1 MPDAIVARDLR
12 KTYGKDVVALDG
24 LSLSVPAGTIF
35 GVLGP
40 NGAGKSTTVRILAT
54 LSTPDAGSAE
64 VAGADVLARPQEVRR
79 RIGYV
84 GQNSGVDK
92 EATGRENLVLQGRL
106 QGMAG
111 RDVVRRVDELMEVID
126 LRAAQNRLVR
136 TYSGGMRR
144 RLDIAMGLV
153 HRPKVLFLDE
163 PTTGLDPES
172 RAAMWSEVRR
182 LSEAEALTILLTTH
196 YLEEVDR
203 LAQAMVIVDRGRVVA
218 EGTPDELKRQ
228 LQGDAIR
235 VHLAEPA
242 QAQVAR
248 ETAERL
254 GLREPLVLEAGR
266 VLTARAENGGQAV
279 PGLLTAL
286 DGAGVRVEE
295 VTVARPSLD
304 DVYLA
309 LTGRRMEDAE
319 RGRPVAANQTQSA

>member
-1 MPDAIVARDLR
+1 MADAIVARELR
-12 KTYGKDVVALDG
+12 KTYGKSVVALDG
-24 LSLSVPAGTIF
+24 LSLTVPAGTIF
-35 GVLGP
+35 GILGP
-40 NGAGKSTTVRILAT
+40 NGGGKSTTVRILAT
-54 LSTPDAGSAE
+54 LSTADAGHATVCGFD
-64 VAGADVLARPQEVRR
+64 VAARPQEVRR

-106 QGMAG
+106 QGMSGGDLA
-111 RDVVRRVDELMEVID
+111 RRVDELMEVID

-172 RAAMWSEVRR
+172 RAAMWQEVGR
-182 LSEAEALTILLTTH
+182 LSAAESLTILLTTH

-218 EGTPDELKRQ
+218 EGTPDGLKRR
-228 LQGDAIR
+228 LQGDTIR
-235 VHLAEPA
+235 VQLRDPA
-242 QAQVAR
+242 QGGPAR

-254 GLREPLVLEAGR
+254 GLREPVLLEGGR
-266 VLTARAENGGQAV
+266 VLSARAEHGGQAV
-279 PGLLTAL
+279 PGLLSAL
-286 DGAGVRVEE
+286 DGAGIHVDE

-319 RGRPVAANQTQSA
+319 RTGGVATGDSA

>member
-1 MPDAIVARDLR
+1 MPDAIIARDLR

-54 LSTPDAGSAE
+54 LSTPDSGSAE
-64 VAGADVLARPQEVRR
+64 VAGADVRTRPQEVRR

-84 GQNSGVDK
+84 GQSSGVDK

-106 QGMAG
+106 QGMSGPDLA
-111 RDVVRRVDELMEVID
+111 RRVDALMEIID
-126 LRAAQNRLVR
+126 LKAAQNRLVR

-182 LSEAEALTILLTTH
+182 LSESEALTILLTTH

-218 EGTPDELKRQ
+218 EGTPDALKRR

-235 VHLAEPA
+235 VHLANPA
-242 QAQVAR
+242 QAALAR
-248 ETAERL
+248 ETAARVGL
-254 GLREPLVLEAGR
+254 GEPVVLEGGR
-266 VLTARAENGGQAV
+266 ILTARADNGGQAV
-279 PGLLTAL
+279 PGLLAAL
-286 DGAGVRVEE
+286 DGAGVGVDE

-319 RGRPVAANQTQSA
+319 RVAPAPATGAKTA

>member
-1 MPDAIVARDLR
+1 
-12 KTYGKDVVALDG
+12 
-24 LSLSVPAGTIF
+24 
-35 GVLGP
+35 
-40 NGAGKSTTVRILAT
+40 
-54 LSTPDAGSAE
+54 
-64 VAGADVLARPQEVRR
+64 
-79 RIGYV
+79 
-84 GQNSGVDK
+84 
-92 EATGRENLVLQGRL
+92 
-106 QGMAG
+106 
-111 RDVVRRVDELMEVID
+111 
-126 LRAAQNRLVR
+126 
-136 TYSGGMRR
+136 MRR

-153 HRPKVLFLDE
+153 HRPQVLFLDE

-172 RAAMWSEVRR
+172 RSAMWSEVRR

-203 LAQAMVIVDRGRVVA
+203 LAQAMVIVDKGRVVA
-218 EGTPDELKRQ
+218 EGTPDELKRR

-235 VHLAEPA
+235 VHLADPA
-242 QAQVAR
+242 QSAAAR

-254 GLREPLVLEAGR
+254 GLREPVVLEAGR

-286 DGAGVRVEE
+286 DAAGVRVDE

-319 RGRPVAANQTQSA
+319 RNAPAAAAKGRTA